1 MKRIMIA
8 KMSNTAATV
17 ACICIGVGTR
27 TEAANS
33 VMKVARAVVEKQ
45 AARQL
50 RMHAGLL
57 CIKAMVENDVK

>member
-1 MKRIMIA
+1 MKRIVIA
-8 KMSNTAATV
+8 RMSNTAAAV
-17 ACICIGVGTR
+17 ACMCMGVSTR

-57 CIKAMVENDVK
+57 CIKAMMEVKVE

>member
-1 MKRIMIA
+1 
-8 KMSNTAATV
+8 MSNTAAAV
-17 ACICIGVGTR
+17 ACMCMGVASR
-27 TEAANS
+27 TEAAKS

-57 CIKAMVENDVK
+57 CIKGMIEVDVESKVVS